1 MQTVPPAIQRDKRLL
16 LPKWMNS
23 AHLCRDM
30 SRLPPFAALRA
41 FEAAARHLS
50 FKEAAAELGLTPT
63 AVSHQIKRLEIDA
76 DARLFRRHV
85 RAITLT
91 PAGER
96 FARDI
101 APALQSLRDAYTVL
115 EGARQLETVVIGA
128 GPIFSSRWLAPRLS
142 DFAATHPAIDLRLH
156 SSQTDFWRR
165 AQDFDIAIAWGLG
178 DWPGVRSTPLLN
190 LTATPLLSP
199 QLADKIG
206 AIKTPRDLSGAPLLH
221 QRDTKAW
228 RKWLSDRRVEM
239 DEANGAV
246 LEDANVALQAA
257 LFGQGVMLGYTE
269 FVQDDLNAGRLIQPL
284 DDLTPAPEGYH
295 LIISE
300 TQISQS
306 TQAVADWLLS
316 QAQKQ
321 AHSTSFG

>member
-1 MQTVPPAIQRDKRLL
+1 
-16 LPKWMNS
+16 
-23 AHLCRDM
+23 M

-41 FEAAARHLS
+41 FEAAARYLS

-63 AVSHQIKRLEIDA
+63 AVSHQIKRLETEA
-76 DARLFRRHV
+76 NAQLFRRQV
-85 RAITLT
+85 RSISLT

-101 APALQSLRDAYTVL
+101 APALQGLKDAYRAL
-115 EGARQLETVVIGA
+115 EGARQFETVVIGA

-142 DFAATHPAIDLRLH
+142 DFAAAHPEIDLRLH

-178 DWPGVRSTPLLN
+178 DWPGVRSAPLLN

-199 QLADKIG
+199 RLADRIG
-206 AIKTPRDLSGAPLLH
+206 SVITPGDLLRAPLLH

-228 RKWLSDRRVEM
+228 RGWFADRGFEM
-239 DEANGAV
+239 DEASGAI
-246 LEDANVALQAA
+246 LEDANVAMQAA

-269 FVQDDLNAGRLIQPL
+269 FVQDDVRAGRLIQPL
-284 DDLTPAPEGYH
+284 DDLTPAREAYH
-295 LIISE
+295 LIITE
-300 TQISQS
+300 TQISPS
-306 TQAVADWLLS
+306 TQTVADWLIS
-316 QAQKQ
+316 QAKN
-321 AHSTSFG
+321 